1 MEKEENAKVVI
12 QIFHQS
18 ECAKMND
25 DEITDEIDKKYEKL
39 LDEARGIDT
48 TSDELN
54 EESTDEN
61 NSEKAADETSASNVV
76 DMMLGKY
83 EDCLLYTSPSTR
95 DGLLSSMPSSA

>member
-1 MEKEENAKVVI
+1 
-12 QIFHQS
+12 
-18 ECAKMND
+18 MND

-61 NSEKAADETSASNVV
+61 NSEKAADETSASNAVS
-76 DMMLGKY
+76 
-83 EDCLLYTSPSTR
+83 YTHLTLPTK
-95 DGLLSSMPSSA
+95 A